1 MFCETCHTLIQRQE
15 IAATHLHRAAR
26 KLVHVAGK
34 NQSAL
39 FAAVLRE
46 CRNYREECAR
56 HRSAFQAHRKTHA
69 SGSANAGFNNRQ
81 AENESVSLRESL

>member
-1 MFCETCHTLIQRQE
+1 
-15 IAATHLHRAAR
+15 
-26 KLVHVAGK
+26 
-34 NQSAL
+34 
-39 FAAVLRE
+39 LRE

-56 HRSAFQAHRKTHA
+56 HRSAFQAHRKAHA